1 MKSRAIQKPELT
13 EEEKRQPYAK
23 YLNRQPATPAKEAL
37 EYLRSRQ
44 EIPVE
49 DALLAENGNMN
60 DILKDGYMKC
70 EYGVCTLPNGGGYV
84 AMLNK
89 MPGVTFQMYQVVK
102 RGPDFAVP
110 YLESAGPL

>member
-70 EYGVCTLPNGGGYV
+70 GG
-84 AMLNK
+84 
-89 MPGVTFQMYQVVK
+89 QK
-102 RGPDFAVP
+102 RTRLCGTVSGIRGTIIKPDFD
-110 YLESAGPL
+110 GPVKMWEKVWRI